1 MGPMKSA
8 TDMAVKSVAST
19 ASAAPN
25 DDLDD
30 YVGKHRPQRFSVL
43 HRGAR
48 VGQRSGSAAVTN

>member
-8 TDMAVKSVAST
+8 TDVAVKSVAST
-19 ASAAPN
+19 ASAAAN

-43 HRGAR
+43 HRNAR
-48 VGQRSGSAAVTN
+48 MSQRSGSAVAS

>member
-8 TDMAVKSVAST
+8 TEMAVKSVAST
-19 ASAAPN
+19 ASAAN